1 MANDGIM
8 RGSYNPDT
16 GFGAQGDDSKVWA
29 QFYNRAMIDGV
40 ASKEAGRTITKD
52 VPHVKIIQP
61 GESRLSVYDQPATNE
76 DAARFPRQWAAFKE
90 GAEQTVTGSPLSLLF
105 PQSPATV
112 DNLNR
117 CGIRTIEM
125 LAAANDAAL
134 QEMGMGARS
143 FQEKAKQY
151 LAQADKGKDFHG
163 LSDRV
168 DQLALQGKEK
178 DDRIAALEAALS
190 EATAKRGP
198 GRPKNEAA

>member
-1 MANDGIM
+1 MNDGMM

-16 GFGAQGDDSKVWA
+16 GFGAQGDDSKVFA

-40 ASKEAGRTITKD
+40 KTKEEGRTITRD
-52 VPHVKIIQP
+52 VPHVRIIQP
-61 GESRLSVYDQPATNE
+61 GESRLSVYDQPATND
-76 DAARFPRQWAAFKE
+76 DAARFPRQWAAFKAGE
-90 GAEQTVTGSPLSLLF
+90 EQTVAGSPLSLLF

-112 DNLNR
+112 DNLTR
-117 CGIRTIEM
+117 CGIRTVEM
-125 LAAANDAAL
+125 LASASDAAL

-143 FQEKAKQY
+143 FQDKARQY
-151 LAQADKGKDFHG
+151 LAQAEKGKDFHG

-190 EATAKRGP
+190 EATATRKKRD
-198 GRPKNEAA
+198 AA

>member
-1 MANDGIM
+1 MANDGIL

-16 GFGAQGDDSKVWA
+16 GFGAQGDDSKVFA
-29 QFYNRAMIDGV
+29 QFYNRAMIDGI
-40 ASKEAGRTITKD
+40 ATKEAGRTITKD
-52 VPHVKIIQP
+52 VPHVRIIQP
-61 GESRLSVYDQPATNE
+61 GESRLSVYDQPATND
-76 DAARFPRQWAAFKE
+76 DAARFPRQWAAFKAGE
-90 GAEQTVTGSPLSLLF
+90 EQTVAGSPLSLLF

-151 LAQADKGKDFHG
+151 LAQADKGKDYHG

-178 DDRIAALEAALS
+178 DDRIAALEAALA
-190 EATAKRGP
+190 EATTTRKKRD
-198 GRPKNEAA
+198 AA

>member
-1 MANDGIM
+1 MNDGMM

-16 GFGAQGDDSKVWA
+16 GFGAQGDDSKVFA

-40 ASKEAGRTITKD
+40 RTKEEGRTITRD

-76 DAARFPRQWAAFKE
+76 DAARFPRQWEAFKS
-90 GAEQTVTGSPLSLLF
+90 GAEQSISGSPLSLLF

-112 DNLNR
+112 SNLNH
-117 CGIRTIEM
+117 CGIRTVEM
-125 LAAANDAAL
+125 LANASDAAL

-151 LAQADKGKDFHG
+151 LANAEQGKDFHG

-168 DQLALQGKEK
+168 DKLTLQAQADK
-178 DDRIAALEAALS
+178 DRIGALEAALS
-190 EATAKRGP
+190 EATAAARKLKSR
-198 GRPKNEAA
+198 EAA

>member
-29 QFYNRAMIDGV
+29 EFYNRAMIDGL
-40 ASKEAGRTITKD
+40 ASKDAGRTITKD

-61 GESRLSVYDQPATNE
+61 GESRLSVYDQPATND
-76 DAARFPRQWAAFKE
+76 DAARFPRQWAAFKA
-90 GAEQTVTGSPLSLLF
+90 GAEQTVAGSPLSLLF

-151 LAQADKGKDFHG
+151 LQQADKGKDFHG

-168 DQLALQGKEK
+168 DQLALQAREK
-178 DDRIAALEAALS
+178 DDRIAALEAALA
-190 EATAKRGP
+190 EATTDRKK
-198 GRPKNEAA
+198 GRSAA